1 MVARSLLLAAAADG
15 SAAGLNGRSLRL
27 LLLLV
32 LVLLLGPCI
41 AVAPLAAYPQVPH
54 TMAEEDSYP
63 FADGVAAEAEEQL
76 AAVPAGVV
84 HSMSAAVPA
93 AAVPAAALRAAAA
106 AQPEPVR
113 PVA

>member
-1 MVARSLLLAAAADG
+1 M
-15 SAAGLNGRSLRL
+15 NGRSLRL

-63 FADGVAAEAEEQL
+63 FADGVAAEAEEQDDD
-76 AAVPAGVV
+76 PFG
-84 HSMSAAVPA
+84 
-93 AAVPAAALRAAAA
+93 LRISST
-106 AQPEPVR
+106 
-113 PVA
+113 